1 MREAWYRG
9 YQEGSQPTPY
19 PPQVVIAQSP
29 PVSGW
34 SVAAL
39 IFGIIGMLGGFCVF
53 GIPCI
58 AAVIC
63 GHAGL
68 VDSKNGKGG
77 RGMAIAGLIMGYLF
91 VIPAIIFLVTG
102 GIGSIFS

>member
-1 MREAWYRG
+1 
-9 YQEGSQPTPY
+9 
-19 PPQVVIAQSP
+19 
-29 PVSGW
+29 VSGW